1 MSNLQETP
9 VWVDGIYQLTEETP
23 VLGKQEHVPG
33 DGPANTQ
40 AQQLANRT
48 RYLKAMMESIADG
61 KEHTFY
67 KTASDP
73 DGTIAGI
80 QGTDR
85 GKVFRVAQGGAE
97 VLAFNYYL
105 NDSGTAK
112 LIAVLI
118 GQGSVTNSVRFFE
131 SSEIAEKDLSAGNIL
146 NGARCW
152 ITNAGDT
159 SVAEEYLNESG
170 ELITTGRKILSINA
184 LEAINVKLKNSSDIV
199 NSLTQMTL
207 SESLKLSASGTWTL
221 SDIALG
227 ILRSVTLPSGGNSSA
242 SLSLTAA
249 GNPVFSRD
257 FFPGETLTD
266 GDLTTHYKAL
276 FLREMTVSNVIVE
289 TNVLRAAFF
298 PVLADGI
305 VATSQYTA
313 FDPENDFVSIRA
325 DQGSTTT
332 LRAVVLHS
340 SGTYLQV
347 TIPRSELSA
356 AGYPATPAGV
366 QAYLQAMWPEKV
378 FYYAS
383 TTTQTIQTESVFP
396 IPAGALTADAST
408 GLVFAF
414 SVMNTGEISAVPE
427 ALHNNAVSAAV
438 ARELAL
444 DGRYSRLVYNGPL
457 LGVPGYSAKNRLVV
471 IDTIQSTSADDN
483 QYAPRMVDLAFSVN
497 SQRVGRRIVPANQSL
512 LQNGL
517 LQGFSEAHRLSE
529 LKGVEIRYT
538 DGVSVTSTSWFP
550 DAVMVIAKFIRKDG
564 TVWALTNTGVPGCVD
579 LAGHFS
585 YVTGNESALLRTD
598 IVTSLGGYKGNGCL
612 QFSVPVALLNAAG
625 VSLFNPSA
633 IFNYLYGLSR
643 NSVFTY
649 RTASWQITR
658 DLQDIMAL
666 RVPAGALTID
676 HLNSSGDRNGIILR
690 VYEEDAVTG
699 ADVGDY
705 IRVTG
710 DVKNATTQDYLNYPV
725 ELKVR
730 FPAGKVPSQE
740 CLVLTDEN
748 GLEYD
753 CQFSGTEH
761 PNPRQRSQPGF
772 HPDGSLAAG
781 SVFALASVPAGAT
794 RFFELKAY
802 ATARKSYPESPL
814 LAVPSAPLRTVTLDG
829 YTLTFTNTGV
839 VAAGAWALASITD
852 PNGTV
857 HNITLNAYL
866 SGSTWASGA
875 YQEAGFQGASSI
887 RLINTGPVFV
897 EIEVVSWNLPIDNV
911 PSQAIRAVMRYRLFR
926 NGKLQIRLV
935 SSMEVAL
942 PVSTLSG
949 VIARLTFGDGA
960 YPYDP
965 QAASVIFTDPTSGDK
980 WAVTAVRANG
990 DVHRDGQTY
999 GPTRPTMLEVRNPSS
1014 SSVRLYA
1021 GWKYQTQDHNSFIT
1035 WPVNKGWTWTNEFWF
1050 DMKSPAATA
1059 RDVFSRVL
1067 NRPVGF
1073 LGQSS
1078 YPSTQVRRALR
1089 EIELHLDGAMD
1100 WWYSGD
1106 ALQWE
1111 GGPGNTRTFKYAPV
1125 TYEIVRYLKDGLGT
1139 LEGIYAQLETVVKS
1153 FQVPVLANIGASYL
1167 NGGHLLQFASRI
1179 SVPVLHWLYK
1189 VAVLKGNTTVRD
1201 KTAVAIKSFADAI
1214 VTYYNANGGVG
1225 LQGSVAGKGNS
1236 NSNATGLRIVAL
1248 GIMSGQDGTGAYLAT
1263 YNGIQSLLMQSSGF
1277 MYAQNILK
1285 EGASDVLSANW
1296 WVHYQVFAYN
1306 NYLLGCTAAGR
1317 EPAFDMDN
1325 FILMSSS
1332 ALGGFDE
1339 IDYCASESR
1348 RGSFNTITFAAY
1360 PMMISGRP
1368 SMMNALLTS
1377 LELFNSEYGP
1387 QSGLPKRYFG
1397 FDGYQ
1402 AGSTVA
1408 TTDIP
1413 FCATTFSD
1421 VWLDQYFRQR
1431 VFA

>member
-1 MSNLQETP
+1 MAFNPELGSSSP
-9 VWVDGIYQLTEETP
+9 A
-23 VLGKQEHVPG
+23 VLLDNAKRLDELVN
-33 DGPANTQ
+33 GPAVDVPDRAGDPLYSWRQ
-40 AQQLANRT
+40 
-48 RYLKAMMESIADG
+48 MMARND
-61 KEHTFY
+61 
-67 KTASDP
+67 
-73 DGTIAGI
+73 
-80 QGTDR
+80 
-85 GKVFRVAQGGAE
+85 E
-97 VLAFNYYL
+97 VRQN
-105 NDSGTAK
+105 
-112 LIAVLI
+112 LIPLSK
-118 GQGSVTNSVRFFE
+118 QY
-131 SSEIAEKDLSAGNIL
+131 KDLPSAQADIANIPVDSTTYVRSQDGSAL
-146 NGARCW
+146 AVEYMNV
-152 ITNAGDT
+152 AGT
-159 SVAEEYLNESG
+159 LTA
-170 ELITTGRKILSINA
+170 TGRKMPSQEA
-184 LEAINVKLKNSSDIV
+184 LDQLI
-199 NSLTQMTL
+199 
-207 SESLKLSASGTWTL
+207 
-221 SDIALG
+221 
-227 ILRSVTLPSGGNSSA
+227 A
-242 SLSLTAA
+242 SLSNSVELIYTLAKMTLTESLIVTTAGSYTLTDIAIGIMRSATLPAGGNVSVSLQLATA
-249 GNPVFSRD
+249 GNTIFSTL
-257 FFPGETLTD
+257 FFPGDSLANGE
-266 GDLTTHYKAL
+266 LTTRYKSLA
-276 FLREMTVSNVIVE
+276 FSNMTVSNVILE
-289 TNVLRAAFF
+289 THVVRAALS
-298 PVLADGI
+298 PGVIDG
-305 VATSQYTA
+305 VAATAQYTA
-313 FDPENDFVSIRA
+313 FDPDHDFVSVRA
-325 DQGSTTT
+325 DEGSTTA
-332 LRAVVLHS
+332 LRGVVLHS

-356 AGYPATPAGV
+356 AGYPETAAGV
-366 QAYLQAMWPEKV
+366 QAFMRAKWPNKV

-383 TTTQTIQTESVFP
+383 TVTQQLRLDSIFSLA
-396 IPAGALTADAST
+396 AGALTIT
-408 GLVFAF
+408 GTGIVFDF
-414 SVMNTGEISAVPE
+414 PVMNAGEMDSFPAE
-427 ALHNNAVSAAV
+427 LHNNAVAAAV
-438 ARELAL
+438 AADLGSG
-444 DGRYSRLVYNGPL
+444 GRYSRLVYDGPL
-457 LGVPGYSAKNRLVV
+457 LGVPGYSAKKRLVV

-483 QYAPRMVDLAFSVN
+483 QYAPRIVDLAFSVN
-497 SQRVGRRIVPANQSL
+497 GQRVARRIVPANQSL
-512 LQNGL
+512 LQNGI

-550 DAVMVIAKFIRKDG
+550 GAVMVIAKFIRKDG
-564 TVWALTNTGVPGCVD
+564 AVWALTNTGVPGCVD
-579 LAGHFS
+579 MAGHFS
-585 YVTGNESALLRTD
+585 YVTGNESALLRND
-598 IVTSLGGYKGNGCL
+598 IVTSLGGYKGSGCL
-612 QFSVPVALLNAAG
+612 QFSVPVALLDAAG
-625 VSLFNPSA
+625 VSLFNPA
-633 IFNYLYGLSR
+633 GIYNYLSGLSL

-649 RTASWQITR
+649 RTASWQMTR

-666 RVPAGALTID
+666 RVPAGALNID

-690 VYEEDAVTG
+690 IYEEDAVTG

-802 ATARKSYPESPL
+802 TTARKSYDESPL
-814 LAVPSAPLRTVTLDG
+814 LAVPSATLRTVKLDG
-829 YTLTFTNTGV
+829 YTLTFTNSGV

-852 PNGTV
+852 PSGTV

-960 YPYDP
+960 YSYDP

-1021 GWKYQTQDHNSFIT
+1021 GWKYLTQDHNSFIT
-1035 WPVNKGWTWTNEFWF
+1035 WPVNKGWTWTSEFWF
-1050 DMKSPAATA
+1050 DMRSPSATA

-1139 LEGIYAQLETVVKS
+1139 LEGIYTQLEMVVKS
-1153 FQVPVLANIGASYL
+1153 FGVPVLANIGASYL

-1201 KTAVAIKSFADAI
+1201 KTAAAIKSFADAI
-1214 VTYYNANGGVG
+1214 VIYYNANGGVG

-1236 NSNATGLRIVAL
+1236 NSNATGLRIIAL

-1285 EGASDVLSANW
+1285 EGASDVLPANW

-1317 EPAFDMDN
+1317 ESAFDMDN

-1368 SMMNALLTS
+1368 SMMNALMAS
-1377 LELFNSEYGP
+1377 LKLFSSEYGP

-1431 VFA
+1431 QLS

>member
-1 MSNLQETP
+1 MAELNPPLGTTTP
-9 VWVDGIYQLTEETP
+9 EIFLDNVKRADELVN
-23 VLGKQEHVPG
+23 
-33 DGPANTQ
+33 GPA
-40 AQQLANRT
+40 
-48 RYLKAMMESIADG
+48 
-61 KEHTFY
+61 
-67 KTASDP
+67 
-73 DGTIAGI
+73 GTIN
-80 QGTDR
+80 DR
-85 GKVFRVAQGGAE
+85 SGEPLDTWRQMMAKNDEVRQNLIPLSKQYATLAAAQADIANIPVGSTTYYRSPDDSALAVE
-97 VLAFNYYL
+97 VMNV
-105 NDSGTAK
+105 SGT
-112 LIAVLI
+112 L
-118 GQGSVTNSVRFFE
+118 QP
-131 SSEIAEKDLSAGNIL
+131 
-146 NGARCW
+146 
-152 ITNAGDT
+152 
-159 SVAEEYLNESG
+159 
-170 ELITTGRKILSINA
+170 TGRKMPSQAELDKIAHA
-184 LEAINVKLKNSSDIV
+184 LEESVEITK
-199 NSLTQMTL
+199 TL
-207 SESLKLSASGTWTL
+207 SRLTL
-221 SDIALG
+221 TEA
-227 ILRSVTLPSGGNSSA
+227 
-242 SLSLTAA
+242 LSLTASGSWSLSDEAVGQLRTASLPA
-249 GNPVFSRD
+249 GGDTSAKLVLTAGTNEFFSRD

-266 GDLTTHYKAL
+266 GDITTHFNPLYLK
-276 FLREMTVSNVIVE
+276 EMTVSNVIVE
-289 TNVLRAAFF
+289 ANVLRAAFF
-298 PVLADGI
+298 PVVGDGV

-313 FDPENDFVSIRA
+313 FDPEHDFASIRA
-325 DQGSTTT
+325 DQGSTTA
-332 LRAVVLHS
+332 LRGVVLHS

-347 TIPRSELSA
+347 TIPRTELSA

-366 QAYLQAMWPEKV
+366 QAYLQSMWPEKV

-383 TTTQTIQTESVFP
+383 TTTQVIHTASLFSVP
-396 IPAGALTADAST
+396 PGTLTVDAST

-414 SVMNTGEISAVPE
+414 SVMNSGEMNQVPE
-427 ALHNNAVSAAV
+427 VLHSNAVSAAV
-438 ARELAL
+438 AKDLAL
-444 DGRYSRLVYNGPL
+444 NGRYSRLVYNGPL
-457 LGVPGYSAKNRLVV
+457 LGLPGYSDKNRLVV

-497 SQRVGRRIVPANQSL
+497 GMRVGRRIVPANQSL
-512 LQNGL
+512 LQNGI
-517 LQGFSEAHRLSE
+517 LQGFSEAHRLNE

-550 DAVMVIAKFIRKDG
+550 GAVMVIAKFIRKDG
-564 TVWALTNTGVPGCVD
+564 AVWTLTNTGVPGCVD
-579 LAGHFS
+579 LAGQFS

-612 QFSVPVALLNAAG
+612 QFSVPVTLLDAAG
-625 VSLFNPSA
+625 VPLFSPSA

-666 RVPAGALTID
+666 RVPAGALSIE

-690 VYEEDAVTG
+690 VYEEDAVNG

-705 IRVTG
+705 VRVTG

-781 SVFALASVPAGAT
+781 SVFTLASVPAGET

-802 ATARKSYPESPL
+802 ATARKSYAESPL
-814 LAVPSAPLRTVTLDG
+814 LTVPSATQRTVTLDG
-829 YTLTFTNTGV
+829 YTMAFTNSGV

-911 PSQAIRAVMRYRLFR
+911 PSQAVRAVMRYRLFR

-990 DVHRDGQTY
+990 DVHRDGHTY

-1035 WPVNKGWTWTNEFWF
+1035 WPVNKGWAWTSEFWF
-1050 DMKSPAATA
+1050 DMRSPSATA

-1078 YPSTQVRRALR
+1078 YPSTQVRRALC
-1089 EIELHLDGAMD
+1089 EIELHLDGSMD

-1106 ALQWE
+1106 ARQWE
-1111 GGPGNTRTFKYAPV
+1111 GGPGDTRTFKYAPV

-1139 LEGIYAQLETVVKS
+1139 LEGIYTQLETVVKS
-1153 FQVPVLANIGASYL
+1153 FGVPVLANIGASYL

-1248 GIMSGQDGTGAYLAT
+1248 GIMSGQDAAGAYLAT

-1317 EPAFDMDN
+1317 ESAFDMDN

-1377 LELFNSEYGP
+1377 LDLFNSEYGP

-1431 VFA
+1431 QLG

>member
-9 VWVDGIYQLTEETP
+9 VWVDSIYQLTEETP
-23 VLGKQEHVPG
+23 VLGKENGVPG
-33 DGPANTQ
+33 DGPANLQ

-48 RYLKAMMESIADG
+48 QYLKAMTESIADG

-73 DGTIAGI
+73 DGTIAGT
-80 QGTDR
+80 QGTDT
-85 GKVFRVAQGGAE
+85 GKVFRVAQGEAE
-97 VLAFNYYL
+97 VIAFNYYL

-131 SSEIAEKDLSAGNIL
+131 SFEIAEKDLSAGNIL
-146 NGARCW
+146 NGAKCW

-159 SVAEEYLNESG
+159 SVADEYLNESG
-170 ELITTGRKILSINA
+170 VLITTGRKILSINA

-227 ILRSVTLPSGGNSSA
+227 ILRSVTLPSGGNSSS

-257 FFPGETLTD
+257 FFPGETLTY

-313 FDPENDFVSIRA
+313 FDPEHDFVSIRA
-325 DQGSTTT
+325 DQGSTTA
-332 LRAVVLHS
+332 LRGVVLHS
-340 SGTYLQV
+340 SGTYLQI
-347 TIPRSELSA
+347 TIPRTELSA

-414 SVMNTGEISAVPE
+414 SVMNSGEMNQVPE
-427 ALHNNAVSAAV
+427 VLHSNAVSAAV
-438 ARELAL
+438 AKDMAL
-444 DGRYSRLVYNGPL
+444 NGRYSRLVYNGPL
-457 LGVPGYSAKNRLVV
+457 LGLPGYSDKNRLVV

-497 SQRVGRRIVPANQSL
+497 GMRVGRRIVPANQSL
-512 LQNGL
+512 LQNGI
-517 LQGFSEAHRLSE
+517 LQGFSEAHRLNE

-550 DAVMVIAKFIRKDG
+550 GAVMVIAKFIRKDG
-564 TVWALTNTGVPGCVD
+564 AVWTLTNTGVPGCVD
-579 LAGHFS
+579 LAGQFS

-612 QFSVPVALLNAAG
+612 QFSVPVTLLDAAG
-625 VSLFNPSA
+625 VPLFSPSA

-666 RVPAGALTID
+666 RVPAGALSIE

-690 VYEEDAVTG
+690 VYEEDAVNG

-705 IRVTG
+705 VRVTG

-781 SVFALASVPAGAT
+781 SVFTLASVPAGET

-802 ATARKSYPESPL
+802 ATARKSYAESPL
-814 LAVPSAPLRTVTLDG
+814 LTVPSATQRTVTLDG
-829 YTLTFTNTGV
+829 YTLTFTNSGV

-911 PSQAIRAVMRYRLFR
+911 PSQALRAVMRYRLFR

-999 GPTRPTMLEVRNPSS
+999 GPTRPAMLEVRNPSS

-1035 WPVNKGWTWTNEFWF
+1035 WPVNKGWAWTSEFWF
-1050 DMKSPAATA
+1050 DMRSPSATA

-1089 EIELHLDGAMD
+1089 EIELHLDGSMD

-1106 ALQWE
+1106 ARQWE
-1111 GGPGNTRTFKYAPV
+1111 GGPGDTRTFKYAPV

-1139 LEGIYAQLETVVKS
+1139 LEGIYTQLETVVKS
-1153 FQVPVLANIGASYL
+1153 FGVPVLANIGASYL

-1248 GIMSGQDGTGAYLAT
+1248 GIMSGQDAAGAYLAT

-1296 WVHYQVFAYN
+1296 WVHYQVFSYN

-1317 EPAFDMDN
+1317 ESAFDMDN

-1377 LELFNSEYGP
+1377 LDLFNSEYGP

>member
-1 MSNLQETP
+1 
-9 VWVDGIYQLTEETP
+9 
-23 VLGKQEHVPG
+23 
-33 DGPANTQ
+33 
-40 AQQLANRT
+40 
-48 RYLKAMMESIADG
+48 
-61 KEHTFY
+61 
-67 KTASDP
+67 
-73 DGTIAGI
+73 
-80 QGTDR
+80 
-85 GKVFRVAQGGAE
+85 
-97 VLAFNYYL
+97 
-105 NDSGTAK
+105 
-112 LIAVLI
+112 
-118 GQGSVTNSVRFFE
+118 
-131 SSEIAEKDLSAGNIL
+131 
-146 NGARCW
+146 
-152 ITNAGDT
+152 
-159 SVAEEYLNESG
+159 
-170 ELITTGRKILSINA
+170 
-184 LEAINVKLKNSSDIV
+184 
-199 NSLTQMTL
+199 
-207 SESLKLSASGTWTL
+207 
-221 SDIALG
+221 
-227 ILRSVTLPSGGNSSA
+227 
-242 SLSLTAA
+242 
-249 GNPVFSRD
+249 
-257 FFPGETLTD
+257 
-266 GDLTTHYKAL
+266 
-276 FLREMTVSNVIVE
+276 
-289 TNVLRAAFF
+289 
-298 PVLADGI
+298 
-305 VATSQYTA
+305 
-313 FDPENDFVSIRA
+313 
-325 DQGSTTT
+325 
-332 LRAVVLHS
+332 
-340 SGTYLQV
+340 
-347 TIPRSELSA
+347 
-356 AGYPATPAGV
+356 
-366 QAYLQAMWPEKV
+366 
-378 FYYAS
+378 
-383 TTTQTIQTESVFP
+383 
-396 IPAGALTADAST
+396 
-408 GLVFAF
+408 
-414 SVMNTGEISAVPE
+414 
-427 ALHNNAVSAAV
+427 
-438 ARELAL
+438 
-444 DGRYSRLVYNGPL
+444 
-457 LGVPGYSAKNRLVV
+457 V

-497 SQRVGRRIVPANQSL
+497 GMRVGRRIVPANQSL
-512 LQNGL
+512 LLNGI
-517 LQGFSEAHRLSE
+517 LQGFSEAHRLNE

-550 DAVMVIAKFIRKDG
+550 GAVMVIAKFIRKDG
-564 TVWALTNTGVPGCVD
+564 AVWTLTNTGVPGCVD
-579 LAGHFS
+579 LAGQFS

-612 QFSVPVALLNAAG
+612 QFSVPVTLLDAAG
-625 VSLFNPSA
+625 VPLFSPSA

-666 RVPAGALTID
+666 RVPAGALSIE

-690 VYEEDAVTG
+690 VYEEDAVNG

-705 IRVTG
+705 VRVTG

-781 SVFALASVPAGAT
+781 SVFTLASVPAGET

-802 ATARKSYPESPL
+802 ATARKSYAESPL
-814 LAVPSAPLRTVTLDG
+814 LTVPSATQRTVTLDG
-829 YTLTFTNTGV
+829 YTLTFTNSGV

-911 PSQAIRAVMRYRLFR
+911 PSQAVRAVMRYRLFR

-980 WAVTAVRANG
+980 WAMTAVRANG

-1035 WPVNKGWTWTNEFWF
+1035 WPVNKGWAWTSEFWF
-1050 DMKSPAATA
+1050 DMRSPSATA

-1089 EIELHLDGAMD
+1089 EIELHLDGSMD

-1106 ALQWE
+1106 ARQWE
-1111 GGPGNTRTFKYAPV
+1111 GGPGDTRTFKYAPV

-1139 LEGIYAQLETVVKS
+1139 LEGIYTQLETVVKS
-1153 FQVPVLANIGASYL
+1153 FGVPVLANIGASYL

-1214 VTYYNANGGVG
+1214 VAYYNANGGVG

-1248 GIMSGQDGTGAYLAT
+1248 GIMSGQDAAGAYLAT

-1317 EPAFDMDN
+1317 ESAFDMDN

-1377 LELFNSEYGP
+1377 LDLFNSEYGP

-1431 VFA
+1431 QLG

>member
-1 MSNLQETP
+1 MSNLPEQIAWES
-9 VWVDGIYQLTEETP
+9 GIHQLEEEDRAKAGP
-23 VLGKQEHVPG
+23 GGVL
-33 DGPANTQ
+33 NIQ
-40 AQQLANRT
+40 ATQLANRT
-48 RYLKAMMESIADG
+48 SWLRAQVESAEDYR
-61 KEHTFY
+61 EYTFY
-67 KTASDP
+67 KSESDP
-73 DGTIAGI
+73 DGTIAGLAN
-80 QGTDR
+80 TPA
-85 GKVFRVAQGGAE
+85 GKIFRVAQGLNDD
-97 VLAFNYYL
+97 LAFIYYL
-105 NDSGTAK
+105 NNDGVALALTSLLGR
-112 LIAVLI
+112 
-118 GQGSVTNSVRFFE
+118 GSITNNIREYPSF
-131 SSEIAEKDLSAGNIL
+131 EIANNDVLAGNIL
-146 NGARCW
+146 HGRTLYVRSTDNSALAVEY
-152 ITNAGDT
+152 INNAGT
-159 SVAEEYLNESG
+159 LEA
-170 ELITTGRKILSINA
+170 TGRKIPSKDE
-184 LEAINVKLKNSSDIV
+184 LEQIAIQLNDTTDLTSD
-199 NSLTQMTL
+199 LAQLAL
-207 SESLKLSASGTWTL
+207 SESLKISASGEWTL
-221 SDIALG
+221 ANNAIGMLG
-227 ILRSVTLPSGGNSSA
+227 AVSLSGGESSSA
-242 SLSLTAA
+242 SLQLTSGADIF
-249 GNPVFSRD
+249 NRP
-257 FFPGETLTD
+257 FFPGDSLTD
-266 GDLTTHYKAL
+266 GVLTTQYQAL
-276 FLREMTVSNVIVE
+276 SLANLTVSGITVE
-289 TNVLRAAFF
+289 TNVVRAAMS
-298 PVLADGI
+298 PGISDG
-305 VATSQYTA
+305 VANQHLYTA
-313 FDPENDFVSIRA
+313 FDPDHEFQSIKAQDGSATSLRSVS
-325 DQGSTTT
+325 
-332 LRAVVLHS
+332 LHS
-340 SGTYLQV
+340 SGMHLQLM
-347 TIPRSELSA
+347 IPRSELSA
-356 AGYPATPAGV
+356 AGYTETAAGV
-366 QAYLQAMWPEKV
+366 QAYLQATWAEKV

-383 TTTQTIQTESVFP
+383 TVTRTVSINTVFSLSAGTLVSSAES
-396 IPAGALTADAST
+396 
-408 GLVFAF
+408 GLVFTF
-414 SVMNTGEISAVPE
+414 SVMDAEEMSSVPAE
-427 ALHNNAVSAAV
+427 LHSNAISAAV
-438 ARELAL
+438 AKDLAL
-444 DGRYSRLVYNGPL
+444 DGRYSRLIYNGPL

-497 SQRVGRRIVPANQSL
+497 GKRVGRRIVPSNQSL
-512 LQNGL
+512 LQNGI

-550 DAVMVIAKFIRKDG
+550 GAVMVIAKFIRKDG
-564 TVWALTNTGVPGCVD
+564 AVWTLTSTGVPGCVD
-579 LAGHFS
+579 LAGQFS

-612 QFSVPVALLNAAG
+612 QFSVPVTLLDAAG
-625 VSLFNPSA
+625 VPLFSPSA

-666 RVPAGALTID
+666 RVPAGALSIE

-690 VYEEDAVTG
+690 VYEEDAVNG

-705 IRVTG
+705 VRVTG

-781 SVFALASVPAGAT
+781 SVFTLASVPAGET

-802 ATARKSYPESPL
+802 ATARKSYAESPL
-814 LAVPSAPLRTVTLDG
+814 LTVPSATQRTVTLDG
-829 YTLTFTNTGV
+829 YTLTFTNSGV
-839 VAAGAWALASITD
+839 VTAGAWALASITD

-911 PSQAIRAVMRYRLFR
+911 PSQAVRAVMRYRLFR

-949 VIARLTFGDGA
+949 IIARLTFGDGA

-999 GPTRPTMLEVRNPSS
+999 GPTRPAMLEVRNPSS

-1035 WPVNKGWTWTNEFWF
+1035 WPVNKGWAWTSEFWF
-1050 DMKSPAATA
+1050 DMRSPSATA

-1089 EIELHLDGAMD
+1089 EIELHLDGSMD

-1106 ALQWE
+1106 ARQWE
-1111 GGPGNTRTFKYAPV
+1111 GGPGDTRTFKYAPV

-1139 LEGIYAQLETVVKS
+1139 LEGIYTQLETVVKS
-1153 FQVPVLANIGASYL
+1153 FGVPVLANIGASYL

-1248 GIMSGQDGTGAYLAT
+1248 GIMSGQDAAGAYLAT

-1317 EPAFDMDN
+1317 ESAFDMDN

-1332 ALGGFDE
+1332 ALGGFD
-1339 IDYCASESR
+1339 
-1348 RGSFNTITFAAY
+1348 
-1360 PMMISGRP
+1360 
-1368 SMMNALLTS
+1368 
-1377 LELFNSEYGP
+1377 
-1387 QSGLPKRYFG
+1387 
-1397 FDGYQ
+1397 
-1402 AGSTVA
+1402 
-1408 TTDIP
+1408 
-1413 FCATTFSD
+1413 
-1421 VWLDQYFRQR
+1421 
-1431 VFA
+1431 

>member
-9 VWVDGIYQLTEETP
+9 VWVDSIYQLTEETP
-23 VLGKQEHVPG
+23 VLGKENGVPG
-33 DGPANTQ
+33 DGPANLQ

-48 RYLKAMMESIADG
+48 QYLKAMTESIADG

-73 DGTIAGI
+73 DGTIAGT
-80 QGTDR
+80 QGTDT
-85 GKVFRVAQGGAE
+85 GKVFRVAQGEAE
-97 VLAFNYYL
+97 VIAFNYYL

-131 SSEIAEKDLSAGNIL
+131 SFEIAEKDLSAGNIL
-146 NGARCW
+146 NGAKCW

-159 SVAEEYLNESG
+159 SVADEYLNESG
-170 ELITTGRKILSINA
+170 VLITTGRKILSINA

-227 ILRSVTLPSGGNSSA
+227 ILRSVTLPSGGNSSS

-257 FFPGETLTD
+257 FFPGETLTY

-313 FDPENDFVSIRA
+313 FDPEHDFVSIRA
-325 DQGSTTT
+325 DQGSTTA
-332 LRAVVLHS
+332 LRGVVLHS
-340 SGTYLQV
+340 SGTYLQI
-347 TIPRSELSA
+347 TIPRTELSA

-444 DGRYSRLVYNGPL
+444 DGRYSRLAYNGPL

-497 SQRVGRRIVPANQSL
+497 GMRVGRRIVPANQSL
-512 LQNGL
+512 LQNGI
-517 LQGFSEAHRLSE
+517 LQGFSEAHRLNE

-550 DAVMVIAKFIRKDG
+550 GAVMVIAKFIRKDG
-564 TVWALTNTGVPGCVD
+564 AVWTLTNTGVPGCVD
-579 LAGHFS
+579 LAGQFS

-612 QFSVPVALLNAAG
+612 QFSVPVTLLDAAG
-625 VSLFNPSA
+625 VPLFSPSA

-666 RVPAGALTID
+666 RVPAGALSIE

-690 VYEEDAVTG
+690 VYEEDAVNG

-705 IRVTG
+705 VRVTG

-781 SVFALASVPAGAT
+781 SVFTLASVPAGET

-802 ATARKSYPESPL
+802 ATARKSYAESPL
-814 LAVPSAPLRTVTLDG
+814 LTVPSATQRTVTLDG
-829 YTLTFTNTGV
+829 YTLTFTNSGV

-911 PSQAIRAVMRYRLFR
+911 PSQAVRAVMRYRLFR

-999 GPTRPTMLEVRNPSS
+999 GPTRPTMLEVRKPSS

-1035 WPVNKGWTWTNEFWF
+1035 WPVNKGWAWTSEFWF
-1050 DMKSPAATA
+1050 DMKSPSATA

-1106 ALQWE
+1106 ARQWE
-1111 GGPGNTRTFKYAPV
+1111 GGPGDTRTFKYAPV

-1139 LEGIYAQLETVVKS
+1139 LEGIYTQLETVVKS
-1153 FQVPVLANIGASYL
+1153 FGVPVLANIGASYL

-1248 GIMSGQDGTGAYLAT
+1248 GIMSGQDAAGAYLAT
-1263 YNGIQSLLMQSSGF
+1263 YNGIQSLLMESSGF

-1317 EPAFDMDN
+1317 ESAFDMDN

-1377 LELFNSEYGP
+1377 LDLFNSEYGP

>member
-9 VWVDGIYQLTEETP
+9 VWVDRIYQLTEETP
-23 VLGKQEHVPG
+23 VLGKQEDVPG
-33 DGPANTQ
+33 DGPANLQ

-48 RYLKAMMESIADG
+48 QYLKAMTESIADG

-80 QGTDR
+80 QGTDS
-85 GKVFRVAQGGAE
+85 GKVFRVAQGEAE
-97 VLAFNYYL
+97 VIAFNYYL
-105 NDSGTAK
+105 NDAGTAK

-131 SSEIAEKDLSAGNIL
+131 SFEIAEKDLSAGNIL

-221 SDIALG
+221 PDIALG
-227 ILRSVTLPSGGNSSA
+227 ILRSVKLPSGGNSSA

-249 GNPVFSRD
+249 GNPVFSKV

-298 PVLADGI
+298 PVIADGI

-313 FDPENDFVSIRA
+313 FDPEQDFVSIRA
-325 DQGSTTT
+325 DQGSTTV
-332 LRAVVLHS
+332 LRGVVLHS

-347 TIPRSELSA
+347 TIPRTELSA

-366 QAYLQAMWPEKV
+366 QAYLRAMWPEKA

-396 IPAGALTADAST
+396 IPAGSLTADASAD
-408 GLVFAF
+408 LVFAF
-414 SVMNTGEISAVPE
+414 SVLNAGEMSAVPE
-427 ALHNNAVSAAV
+427 ALYNNAVSAAV
-438 ARELAL
+438 AKDLAL

-457 LGVPGYSAKNRLVV
+457 LGVPGYSAKKRLVV

-483 QYAPRMVDLAFSVN
+483 QYAPRIVDLAFSVN
-497 SQRVGRRIVPANQSL
+497 GQRVARRIVPANQSL
-512 LQNGL
+512 LQNGI

-550 DAVMVIAKFIRKDG
+550 GAVMVIAKFIRKDG
-564 TVWALTNTGVPGCVD
+564 AVWALTNTGVPGCVD
-579 LAGHFS
+579 MAGHFS

-598 IVTSLGGYKGNGCL
+598 IVTSLGGYKGSGCL
-612 QFSVPVALLNAAG
+612 QFSVPVALLDAAG
-625 VSLFNPSA
+625 VSLFNPA
-633 IFNYLYGLSR
+633 GIYNYLSGLSL

-649 RTASWQITR
+649 RTASWQMTR

-666 RVPAGALTID
+666 RVPAGALNID

-690 VYEEDAVTG
+690 IYEEDAVTG
-699 ADVGDY
+699 ADIGDY

-802 ATARKSYPESPL
+802 TTARKSYDESPL
-814 LAVPSAPLRTVTLDG
+814 LAVLSATLRTVKLDG
-829 YTLTFTNTGV
+829 YTLTFTNSGV

-852 PNGTV
+852 PSGTV

-960 YPYDP
+960 YAYDP

-1021 GWKYQTQDHNSFIT
+1021 GWKYLTQDHNSFIT
-1035 WPVNKGWTWTNEFWF
+1035 WPVNKGWTWTSEFWF
-1050 DMKSPAATA
+1050 DMRSPSATA

-1139 LEGIYAQLETVVKS
+1139 LEGIYTQLETVVKS
-1153 FQVPVLANIGASYL
+1153 FGVPVLANIGASYL
-1167 NGGHLLQFASRI
+1167 TGGHLLQFASRI

-1214 VTYYNANGGVG
+1214 VTYFNANGGVG

-1236 NSNATGLRIVAL
+1236 NSNSTGLRIVAL
-1248 GIMSGQDGTGAYLAT
+1248 GIMSGQDGAGTYLAT

-1285 EGASDVLSANW
+1285 EGASDVLPANW

-1317 EPAFDMDN
+1317 ESAFDMDN

-1368 SMMNALLTS
+1368 SMMNALMAS
-1377 LELFNSEYGP
+1377 LELFSSEYGP

>member
-1 MSNLQETP
+1 MSNLPEQIAWES
-9 VWVDGIYQLTEETP
+9 GIHQLEEEDRAKAGP
-23 VLGKQEHVPG
+23 GGVL
-33 DGPANTQ
+33 NIQ
-40 AQQLANRT
+40 ATQLANRT
-48 RYLKAMMESIADG
+48 SWLRAQVESAEDYR
-61 KEHTFY
+61 EYTFY
-67 KTASDP
+67 KSESDP
-73 DGTIAGI
+73 DGTIAGLAN
-80 QGTDR
+80 TPA
-85 GKVFRVAQGGAE
+85 GKIFRVAQGLNDD
-97 VLAFNYYL
+97 LAFIYYL
-105 NDSGTAK
+105 NNDGVALALTSLLGR
-112 LIAVLI
+112 
-118 GQGSVTNSVRFFE
+118 GSITNNIREYPSF
-131 SSEIAEKDLSAGNIL
+131 EIANNDVLAGNIL
-146 NGARCW
+146 HGRTLYVRSTDNSALAVEY
-152 ITNAGDT
+152 INNAGT
-159 SVAEEYLNESG
+159 LEA
-170 ELITTGRKILSINA
+170 TGRKIPSKDE
-184 LEAINVKLKNSSDIV
+184 LEQIAIQLNDTTDLTSD
-199 NSLTQMTL
+199 LAQLAL
-207 SESLKLSASGTWTL
+207 SESLKISASGEWTL
-221 SDIALG
+221 ANNAIGMLG
-227 ILRSVTLPSGGNSSA
+227 AVSLSGGESSSA
-242 SLSLTAA
+242 SLQLTSGADIF
-249 GNPVFSRD
+249 NRP
-257 FFPGETLTD
+257 FFPGDSLTD
-266 GDLTTHYKAL
+266 GVLTTQYQAL
-276 FLREMTVSNVIVE
+276 SLANLTVSGITVE
-289 TNVLRAAFF
+289 TNVVRAAMS
-298 PVLADGI
+298 PGISDGVLAN
-305 VATSQYTA
+305 QHRYTA
-313 FDPENDFVSIRA
+313 FDPDHEFQSIKAQDGSATSLRSVS
-325 DQGSTTT
+325 
-332 LRAVVLHS
+332 LHS
-340 SGTYLQV
+340 SGMHLQLM
-347 TIPRSELSA
+347 IPRSELSA
-356 AGYPATPAGV
+356 AGYTETAAGV
-366 QAYLQAMWPEKV
+366 QAYLQATWAEKV

-383 TTTQTIQTESVFP
+383 TVTRTVSINTVFSLSAGTLVSSAES
-396 IPAGALTADAST
+396 
-408 GLVFAF
+408 GLVFTF
-414 SVMNTGEISAVPE
+414 SVMDAEEMSSVPAE
-427 ALHNNAVSAAV
+427 LHSNAISAAV
-438 ARELAL
+438 AKDLAL
-444 DGRYSRLVYNGPL
+444 DGRYSRLIYNGPL

-497 SQRVGRRIVPANQSL
+497 GKRVGRRIVPANQSL
-512 LQNGL
+512 LQNGI
-517 LQGFSEAHRLSE
+517 LQGFSEAHRLNE

-550 DAVMVIAKFIRKDG
+550 GAVMVIAKFIRKDG
-564 TVWALTNTGVPGCVD
+564 AVWTLTSTGVPGCVD
-579 LAGHFS
+579 LAGQFS

-612 QFSVPVALLNAAG
+612 QFSVPVTLLDAAG
-625 VSLFNPSA
+625 VPLFSPSA

-666 RVPAGALTID
+666 RVPAGALSIE

-690 VYEEDAVTG
+690 VYEENAVNG

-705 IRVTG
+705 VRVTG

-781 SVFALASVPAGAT
+781 SVFTLASVPAGET

-802 ATARKSYPESPL
+802 ATARKSYAESPL
-814 LAVPSAPLRTVTLDG
+814 LTVPSATQRTVTLDG
-829 YTLTFTNTGV
+829 YTLTFTNSG
-839 VAAGAWALASITD
+839 GAWALASITD

-875 YQEAGFQGASSI
+875 YQESVFQGASSI
-887 RLINTGPVFV
+887 RLVNTGPVYAEV
-897 EIEVVSWNLPIDNV
+897 EVISWNLPIDNV
-911 PSQAIRAVMRYRLFR
+911 PSQAVRAVMRYRLFR

-960 YPYDP
+960 YSYDP

-1021 GWKYQTQDHNSFIT
+1021 GWKYLTQDHNSFIT
-1035 WPVNKGWTWTNEFWF
+1035 WPVNKGWTWTSEFWF
-1050 DMKSPAATA
+1050 DMRSPSATA

-1139 LEGIYAQLETVVKS
+1139 LEGIYTQLETVVKS
-1153 FQVPVLANIGASYL
+1153 FGVPVLANIGASYL
-1167 NGGHLLQFASRI
+1167 TGGHLLQFASRI

-1214 VTYYNANGGVG
+1214 VTYFNANGGVG

-1236 NSNATGLRIVAL
+1236 NSNSTGLRIVAL
-1248 GIMSGQDGTGAYLAT
+1248 GIMSGQDGAGTYLAT

-1285 EGASDVLSANW
+1285 EGASDVLPANW

-1317 EPAFDMDN
+1317 ESAFDMDN

-1360 PMMISGRP
+1360 PMMLSGRS
-1368 SMMNALLTS
+1368 SMMNALMAS
-1377 LELFNSEYGP
+1377 LELFSSEYGP

-1402 AGSTVA
+1402 AGSNIA

-1431 VFA
+1431 VLV